1 MLQSRSEGKVA
12 ILFNSAVFT
21 LLRLGCKKV
30 AKAILKT
37 ANAYRLNRRT
47 GEQAHKNEK
56 IIISDL
62 GADDI
67 SCKRSIYMKLPKD
80 RES

>member
-37 ANAYRLNRRT
+37 ANAARLNRRT
-47 GEQAHKNEK
+47 GKQAHKNEK
-56 IIISDL
+56 IIISNL
-62 GADDI
+62 GGRGQPQI
-67 SCKRSIYMKLPKD
+67 FMR
-80 RES
+80 

>member
-21 LLRLGCKKV
+21 LLRLVGCKKV

-62 GADDI
+62 GAGV
-67 SCKRSIYMKLPKD
+67 SLRVL
-80 RES
+80 

>member
-37 ANAYRLNRRT
+37 ANASRL
-47 GEQAHKNEK
+47 ENELTQMRNLTWGQG
-56 IIISDL
+56 SASEFYEMTYCVTDL
-62 GADDI
+62 
-67 SCKRSIYMKLPKD
+67 YV
-80 RES
+80 